1 MNDTKKRILAA
12 AEELL
17 SQKGAAATTI
27 SEIAKK
33 AKVADSHAYQYFKG
47 KEGLVFSIAEKRLKA
62 TLSDYK
68 EQLAGIQDPKSK
80 LSKFIW
86 YGLRY
91 NDTHQDYVRN
101 LVFDYR
107 SNLEFYN
114 SPAYKL
120 VQKHAEICGAILK
133 EGVEKGHFRDDV
145 NLYLVRE
152 IIYGTIDAQ
161 SMSCVLT
168 KEIEKI
174 TDDWEEIISLIFRML
189 EPAPPSTRSKSKQQK
204 IIEAAEQ
211 VFAEFGFDKAKI
223 SKIAMQAGVA
233 EGSIYDY
240 FKNKEGLL
248 FSISKMRIDNL
259 DKIMKDSFVI
269 KEPAQKLRRFLKL
282 HFSIF
287 ARNRNFLKIFV
298 FDTLLNRNFYNSE
311 AHVIYKNYQTRFLKI
326 IDEGIKKGAFRPD
339 LNARLFKDMFLGTCM
354 HMALRWIIFPNKP
367 FDKLHE
373 IDTITDMFTSVALNR
388 ESIES

>member
-33 AKVADSHAYQYFKG
+33 AKVVDSHAYQYFKG
-47 KEGLVFSIAEKRLKA
+47 KEALVFSIAEKRLKA
-62 TLSDYK
+62 TLSNYK
-68 EQLAGIQDPKSK
+68 EQLAGIQDPRSK

-107 SNLEFYN
+107 SNLEFYK

-120 VQKHAEICGAILK
+120 IRKHAAICGAILK
-133 EGVEKGHFRDDV
+133 EGAEKGQFRDDI
-145 NLYLVRE
+145 NLHLIRE

-168 KEIEKI
+168 KEIEKT
-174 TDDWEEIISLIFRML
+174 TDDWEEIIAIIFRML
-189 EPAPPSTRSKSKQQK
+189 EPNPLTRNKSKQNK

-211 VFAEFGFDKAKI
+211 MFAEFGFDKAKI
-223 SKIAMQAGVA
+223 SQIAMRAGVA

-240 FKNKEGLL
+240 FKSKEGIFKAIFISPYFFNLT
-248 FSISKMRIDNL
+248 FSI
-259 DKIMKDSFVI
+259 
-269 KEPAQKLRRFLKL
+269 
-282 HFSIF
+282 IF
-287 ARNRNFLKIFV
+287 
-298 FDTLLNRNFYNSE
+298 
-311 AHVIYKNYQTRFLKI
+311 
-326 IDEGIKKGAFRPD
+326 
-339 LNARLFKDMFLGTCM
+339 
-354 HMALRWIIFPNKP
+354 
-367 FDKLHE
+367 
-373 IDTITDMFTSVALNR
+373 
-388 ESIES
+388 

>member
-33 AKVADSHAYQYFKG
+33 AKVVDSHAYQYFKG

-62 TLSDYK
+62 TLSNYK
-68 EQLAGIQDPKSK
+68 EQLAGIPDPKSK

-86 YGLRY
+86 YGLHY

-120 VQKHAEICGAILK
+120 VQKHAEICGTILK
-133 EGVEKGHFRDDV
+133 EGVEKGHFRDDI
-145 NLYLVRE
+145 NLHLVRE

-168 KEIEKI
+168 KEIEKA

-189 EPAPPSTRSKSKQQK
+189 EPVPSTHSKSKQKK

-223 SKIAMQAGVA
+223 SKIANRAGVA

-259 DKIMKDSFVI
+259 DKIMKDSFII

-287 ARNRNFLKIFV
+287 ARNREFLKIFV

-326 IDEGIKKGAFRPD
+326 IDEGIQKGDFRSD
-339 LNARLFKDMFLGTCM
+339 LNARLFKDMFLGTYM

-373 IDTITDMFTSVALNR
+373 IDTITDMFTSVALKR
-388 ESIES
+388 ESIE

>member
-1 MNDTKKRILAA
+1 MNDTKKRILLA

-33 AKVADSHAYQYFKG
+33 AEVADSHAYQYFKG

-62 TLSDYK
+62 TLSNYK
-68 EQLAGIQDPKSK
+68 EQLAGIPDPKSK

-86 YGLRY
+86 YGLHY

-107 SNLEFYN
+107 SNIEFYK

-120 VQKHAEICGAILK
+120 VQKHAGICGAILK
-133 EGVEKGHFRDDV
+133 EGVEKGQFRDDI
-145 NLYLVRE
+145 NLHLIRE
-152 IIYGTIDAQ
+152 VIYGTIDAQ

-168 KEIEKI
+168 QEIEKT

-189 EPAPPSTRSKSKQQK
+189 EPAPSPRPKSKQKK

-211 VFAEFGFDKAKI
+211 MFAEFGFDKAKI
-223 SKIAMQAGVA
+223 SRIANRAGVA

-240 FKNKEGLL
+240 FKNKEDLL
-248 FSISKMRIDNL
+248 FSISKMRIDDL
-259 DKIMKDSFVI
+259 DKIMKDSFII
-269 KEPAQKLRRFLKL
+269 KEPAHKLRRFLKL

-311 AHVIYKNYQTRFLKI
+311 AHVIYDNYQTRFLKI
-326 IDEGIKKGAFRPD
+326 LDEGIKKGAFRQD
-339 LNARLFKDMFLGTCM
+339 LNTRIFKNMFLGTYM
-354 HMALRWIIFPNKP
+354 HMALRWIIFPEKP

-373 IDTITDMFTSVALNR
+373 IDTVTDMFTSVALNR
-388 ESIES
+388 EHIE